1 MQAAW
6 AAVKTKD
13 TYWKASFNR
22 LKVRKGSKKA
32 LIAIGRKIL
41 VTTYTMLK
49 NKTAYAELG
58 ADYVDAKMHSKR
70 VAYHQR
76 QLEHLGYGVA
86 LQVKA
91 EHQAFVR

>member
-6 AAVKTKD
+6 AAVKTKN
-13 TYWKASFNR
+13 TYWGAAFNR

-41 VTTYTMLK
+41 VATYTMLK

-70 VAYHQR
+70 VNYHQK
-76 QLEHLGYGVA
+76 QLENLGYGVA
-86 LQVKA
+86 LEIKK
-91 EHQAFVR
+91 ENQALER